1 MLLLLT
7 WTKFSDFCI
16 FLFYRVLIL
25 AIITVLEIPIEVT
38 VTMKYS
44 PDNKDAMVKYEDLVG
59 KHYKEPVDGKYE
71 DITPEILE
79 GLESDTDEETELD

>member
-1 MLLLLT
+1 MVLLTTLMLLLLT

-25 AIITVLEIPIEVT
+25 VIITVLKIPIEVT

-44 PDNKDAMVKYEDLVG
+44 PDNKDAMVKYEDLQALQRTSRWQV
-59 KHYKEPVDGKYE
+59 
-71 DITPEILE
+71 
-79 GLESDTDEETELD
+79 